1 MAHPRSEGFGIAGH
15 RNTYKTGVHCG
26 NWVED
31 KAGMDRVRSGQHNP
45 SHFQSEAQANFI
57 QPKKMDDKAVR
68 MCPPTTFTDAAGGM
82 PAHLLFSHGMAPHD
96 PKQGEEFRMAS
107 MSMAMYGETKMNSAE
122 VLSEHPSERTLRA
135 LESKSNERSKEARK
149 NAAREAKMGT
159 QMVTEASATMRKGA
173 KAPRPVGNDRNTTF
187 TREYNKGI
195 PGLRR

>member
-135 LESKSNERSKEARK
+135 GPGEA
-149 NAAREAKMGT
+149 A
-159 QMVTEASATMRKGA
+159 
-173 KAPRPVGNDRNTTF
+173 
-187 TREYNKGI
+187 
-195 PGLRR
+195 